1 MKDYDYILQVLDDTQ
16 FELKYGEI
24 YVSNIS
30 EQYKPEDD
38 IWESMAAL
46 TECEWIE
53 HIMLIKH

>member
-16 FELKYGEI
+16 FQLKYGEI

-38 IWESMAAL
+38 IWEKYGGLDRM
-46 TECEWIE
+46 
-53 HIMLIKH
+53 

>member
-16 FELKYGEI
+16 FQLKYGEI

-38 IWESMAAL
+38 IWEKYGGLDRMWMNWAYYVD
-46 TECEWIE
+46 
-53 HIMLIKH
+53 